1 MIVFDY
7 LLKNYAPLEQ
17 RVLELSSFLIQIP
30 EYYENALKNLQIEK
44 LAPEHLEI
52 TTLMLEGLTSFLA
65 NIVQEIQSLEN
76 LEQKVCAES
85 YQILQNASIIAS
97 NGIKSYLINI
107 RAQLPNAKG
116 SFRMGKELFLKMLVN
131 MECISLSLEDLLN
144 LGEKDLEK
152 NFTEFKSVLNKINP
166 NESPEEI
173 IAEIKKNHPS
183 KDSLLSDTQ
192 NMLQKLKTFIA
203 EKEFVSI
210 PSDVMPRVIFTP
222 KPLQSYAFANM
233 DSPGALEQNV
243 TNCYY
248 YITPPDDS

>member
-131 MECISLSLEDLLN
+131 KECISLSIEDLLN

-173 IAEIKKNHPS
+173 IAEIKKNHTS
-183 KDSLLSDTQ
+183 KDSIL
-192 NMLQKLKTFIA
+192 
-203 EKEFVSI
+203 
-210 PSDVMPRVIFTP
+210 
-222 KPLQSYAFANM
+222 
-233 DSPGALEQNV
+233 
-243 TNCYY
+243 
-248 YITPPDDS
+248 